1 MEWPPKSGR
10 EQQFPE
16 VDQGGRF
23 DMENAR
29 RKIVEG
35 QTGFGWIGSTDHM
48 NAAAAVGSGFQA
60 MGVPR

>member
-35 QTGFGWIGSTDHM
+35 QTGFLDGLEALIT
-48 NAAAAVGSGFQA
+48 
-60 MGVPR
+60 